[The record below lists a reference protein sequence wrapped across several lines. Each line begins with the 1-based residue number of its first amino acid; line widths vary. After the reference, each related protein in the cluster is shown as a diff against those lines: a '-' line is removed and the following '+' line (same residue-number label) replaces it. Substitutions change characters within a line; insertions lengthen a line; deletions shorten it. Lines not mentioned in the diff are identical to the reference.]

1 MRRQLMLIMRLS
13 FMLQLAVADLHGQAW
28 FQGFNDAGQIIFN
41 RSANEIMQMKVCLS
55 WFYDL
60 SSY

>member
-1 MRRQLMLIMRLS
+1 MRGPSMLIMRLS

-41 RSANEIMQMKVCLS
+41 RSANEIMQMKVRLP
-55 WFYDL
+55 
-60 SSY
+60 